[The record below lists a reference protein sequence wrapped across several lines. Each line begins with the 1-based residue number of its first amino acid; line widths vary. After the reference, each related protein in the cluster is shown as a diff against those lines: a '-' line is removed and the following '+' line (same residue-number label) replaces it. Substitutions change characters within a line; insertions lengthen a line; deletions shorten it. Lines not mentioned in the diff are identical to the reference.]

1 MSLTWNID
9 CCYTV
14 DQVSGHE
21 DLGRIICG
29 ADYKVSD
36 SFGVIETG
44 YVVIPTDSLN
54 SFTAY
59 NSVTEANVIEW
70 VKAAL
75 GTNKIAMIQNKSN
88 QRGKPWQ
95 T

>member
-44 YVVIPTDSLN
+44 HVDIATNNLN

-59 NSVTEANVIEW
+59 DSVTEANVIEW
-70 VKAAL
+70 VKSAL
-75 GTNKIAMIQNKSN
+75 GTNKITMIQNKSN

>member
-9 CCYTV
+9 CCNTV

-95 T
+95 S